1 MADKTTKCKRCGSI
15 QVGWVQSKKT
25 GKWYLA
31 FATPTHSM
39 QIDGKSYGSTGYH
52 VHAHVPHKCDD
63 PARGGFK
70 PCDACGRHHITPLGA
85 PAAVLAE
92 WCTRYADAPKGA

>member
-1 MADKTTKCKRCGSI
+1 VADKTTQCKRCGSV

-39 QIDGKSYGSTGYH
+39 QIDGKSYGSSGYQ
-52 VHAHVPHKCDD
+52 VHAHVPHDCKE
-63 PARGGFK
+63 PVRGGFK
-70 PCDACGRHHITPLGA
+70 PCEACGNHHNVPMGVA
-85 PAAVLAE
+85 KADMGP
-92 WCTRYADAPKGA
+92 WCARYPNAPKGA